1 MTTTNYIYIV
11 ECSIDSFTFDSLAD
25 ARAYLHE
32 INESN
37 ATIIRISKTGREYQ
51 VQ

>member
-1 MTTTNYIYIV
+1 MTTTNFIYIV

-25 ARAYLHE
+25 ARNYLRE
-32 INESN
+32 IEEPN
-37 ATIIRISKTGREYQ
+37 ATIIRVSNSGREYR